1 MDELGTIFAH
11 TMGRKRKLFTGT
23 KPIGGPTLKSR
34 RVARVVTSKYHSIRN
49 EQAQVSQN
57 TELTA
62 QEKSERL
69 RYLEKQLEV
78 IGGTN
83 RYQQASIISTQHFKT
98 SRWVIQTLEQ
108 LGLKK
113 PNGEKLNALEV
124 GAINIQLKQCSWLNI
139 RCIDVNSQHPQIE
152 ELDFFDLP
160 PCGSLDVVVCSMVS
174 SVYHQKLL
182 I

>member
-1 MDELGTIFAH
+1 
-11 TMGRKRKLFTGT
+11 MGRKRKLFTGI

-57 TELTA
+57 LDLSEC
-62 QEKSERL
+62 EKQERL
-69 RYLEKQLEV
+69 DVLEKQLVE

-98 SRWVIQTLEQ
+98 SRWVMQTLEQ
-108 LGLKK
+108 LGMKK
-113 PNGEKLNALEV
+113 SNEEKLQALEV
-124 GAINIQLKQCSWLNI
+124 GAINIQLKQCSWMNV

-160 PCGSLDVVVCSMVS
+160 PKSEYDVVVCSMVS
-174 SVYHQKLL
+174 G